1 MLSEYKQFFEYGI
14 FSIPARVPRLFLPGD
29 RSASVLQLSTSLNKF
44 KSLRLYSSYGPE
56 RDNRGIFVLKYM
68 DAVRNI
74 ISAAALCFAFL
85 LLTPVPP
92 ARRVSGG
99 RFRAGP
105 GLRIARK
112 LVEAMH
118 GKGT

>member
-1 MLSEYKQFFEYGI
+1 
-14 FSIPARVPRLFLPGD
+14 
-29 RSASVLQLSTSLNKF
+29 
-44 KSLRLYSSYGPE
+44 
-56 RDNRGIFVLKYM
+56 M

-105 GLRIARK
+105 GLSIARK
-112 LVEAMH
+112 LAEAMH
-118 GKGT
+118 GKDT